1 MADSATLTRVDLN
14 HRAQQAQLASRIARL
29 IQGYWLLVDG
39 DRLAETGAP
48 WLRQSID
55 AIQRGRRESSL
66 LAAAYAEQVHQL
78 QLPRAPR
85 LTAPRVGD
93 APEEKLRISLEHV
106 ALRYAA
112 VNLAKTPKPGERIVV
127 ADDEEADRAER
138 EQAARERR
146 ENFIM
151 EQALANAMKA
161 AVKHVVDGA
170 RDMTDQMVTTKQALG
185 YFRVTQSESPC
196 GFCLMLASR
205 GPVYEDDSFDESD
218 PRFTGPGRHK
228 VHDGCMCT
236 LRPVFTRSE
245 AEWSD
250 QARRADGVWRDHG
263 KAVDG
268 RSPVENF
275 RYHAR
280 ILGIADQNR
289 YPGAGNRFAA

>member
-29 IQGYWLLVDG
+29 IQGYWLLVEP

-55 AIQRGRRESSL
+55 AIQRGRRESGL

-85 LTAPRVGD
+85 LTAPQIGD
-93 APEEKLRISLEHV
+93 APIAKLERSLTFTG
-106 ALRYAA
+106 LGYAA
-112 VNLAKTPKPGERIVV
+112 VNLAKTPKPGEPVRV
-127 ADDEEADRAER
+127 ADDEEAARIER
-138 EQAARERR
+138 EAAMRERR
-146 ENFIM
+146 VKFVMDEAI
-151 EQALANAMKA
+151 AGAMKA

-170 RDMTDQMVTTKQALG
+170 RDMTDQMVKSRMALG

-218 PRFTGPGRHK
+218 TRFTGPGNHK

-245 AEWSD
+245 EEWSE
-250 QARRADGVWRDHG
+250 QARRADALWTDVGS
-263 KAVDG
+263 ASDG
-268 RSPVENF
+268 RSAVENF

-280 ILGIADQNR
+280 ILGLADQNR
-289 YPGAGNRFAA
+289 YPGAAAIRAA